1 MNSRSTT
8 ERSLSLVHCANER
21 STHARSAGGNMSCAS
36 GPTALAARLIVCAAS
51 AAAGGA
57 ARARATAGTK
67 AGTARREVEAAEE
80 GELRRRRVASADGWP
95 GVSSCCCCAPSSEW
109 SGESAPLAGGS
120 SGASFFGRAVVA
132 NCEAG
137 RAAVGFACL
146 PAPDESL
153 PVVNLGSTSLGT
165 AVTEALLRLRLSL
178 SLSSLPLSLSLSLSL
193 SLPLLLSSSADSA
206 ASRASCPCMN
216 SGWV

>member
-36 GPTALAARLIVCAAS
+36 GPTALAARLIVCAA
-51 AAAGGA
+51 
-57 ARARATAGTK
+57 RARATAGTK

-95 GVSSCCCCAPSSEW
+95 GMSSCCCCAPSSEW
-109 SGESAPLAGGS
+109 SGESGPLAGGS

-165 AVTEALLRLRLSL
+165 AVTEALLWLRLRLRLRLSL
-178 SLSSLPLSLSLSLSL
+178 SLS
-193 SLPLLLSSSADSA
+193 
-206 ASRASCPCMN
+206 
-216 SGWV
+216 